1 LRQCLHRCAGQTEK
15 LLRQLALA
23 GQSKDWEDNP
33 VASMQQWSLQQQHDF
48 LNISPTFSPCR
59 KVADVS
65 ITVFVVDDHELV
77 RRGLIDLI
85 SAEEDLEV
93 VGQGGSI
100 HDALTNLDSLS
111 GTPPQVAILDVRLP
125 DGNGIELCREVRSLY
140 PNTCVLMLTSFSDD
154 EALLGAVL
162 GGASGFVI
170 KDIKNLDL
178 LDAIR
183 KVARGETLLD
193 SSITSMV
200 HNRLREASNPAG
212 GIQELTDQER
222 KVLEHIGQGLTNRQI
237 ANSMFLAEKTV
248 KNYVSSLLAK
258 LGLERRTQAAALAVR
273 LGLSRS

>member
-1 LRQCLHRCAGQTEK
+1 MA
-15 LLRQLALA
+15 
-23 GQSKDWEDNP
+23 
-33 VASMQQWSLQQQHDF
+33 
-48 LNISPTFSPCR
+48 
-59 KVADVS
+59 

-77 RRGLIDLI
+77 RRGLVDLI
-85 SAEEDLEV
+85 NSEDDIEV
-93 VGQGGSI
+93 VAQAGNVQE
-100 HDALTNLDSLS
+100 ALTALAAISQ
-111 GTPPQVAILDVRLP
+111 TPPQVAVLDVRLP

-140 PNTCVLMLTSFSDD
+140 PNTRVLMLTSFSDD

-183 KVARGETLLD
+183 KVARGEALLENSTAATLL
-193 SSITSMV
+193 S
-200 HNRLREASNPAG
+200 RLRDARNPAG
-212 GIQELTDQER
+212 GIHNLTDQER
-222 KVLEHIGQGLTNRQI
+222 RVLEHIGQGLTNRQI

-273 LGLSRS
+273 LGLGRP

>member
-1 LRQCLHRCAGQTEK
+1 MA
-15 LLRQLALA
+15 
-23 GQSKDWEDNP
+23 
-33 VASMQQWSLQQQHDF
+33 
-48 LNISPTFSPCR
+48 
-59 KVADVS
+59 

-77 RRGLIDLI
+77 RRGLVDLI
-85 SAEEDLEV
+85 NAEDDIKV
-93 VGQGGSI
+93 VGQAGSVQETLT
-100 HDALTNLDSLS
+100 ALEAIAQTA
-111 GTPPQVAILDVRLP
+111 PQVAVLDVRLP

-140 PNTCVLMLTSFSDD
+140 PNTRVLMLTSFSDD

-183 KVARGETLLD
+183 KVASGETLLEN
-193 SSITSMV
+193 SIAATVLS
-200 HNRLREASNPAG
+200 RLRNASNPAG
-212 GIQELTDQER
+212 GIHNLTDQER

-273 LGLSRS
+273 LGLGRP